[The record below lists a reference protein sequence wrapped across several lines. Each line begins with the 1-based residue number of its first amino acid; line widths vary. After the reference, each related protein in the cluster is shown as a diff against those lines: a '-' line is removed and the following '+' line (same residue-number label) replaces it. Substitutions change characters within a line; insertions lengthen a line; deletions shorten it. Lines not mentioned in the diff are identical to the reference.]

1 MARVLVVL
9 FVALALPAHASE
21 LKVLSGNGA
30 RSAVAELCAAFERVT
45 GHKVTVDFAV
55 NPQVQQRIESGEQF
69 DVAILNP
76 PVLDALIAQGRIVG
90 GTRSVIGRAGIGVAA
105 RAGVP
110 PPDITTVAAFTRTLL
125 NARSVAYPGE
135 GASGRYFVTVVDR
148 LGIAPQMA
156 TKMRPMPAEYNVEVV
171 GTGEVELVV
180 VVASRIAGVPG
191 VQLVG
196 LIPQELQTW
205 IGFAGGV
212 SAGAREPDAAR
223 ALLRF
228 LTSPSAVPALEKAG
242 IQPFK
247 E

>member
-1 MARVLVVL
+1 MSRLLVIL
-9 FVALALPAHASE
+9 FVAFALPAHAAE

-30 RSAVAELCAAFERVT
+30 RSTVAELCAAFEHVT

-76 PVLDALIAQGRIVG
+76 PVLDALIAQGRIVRA
-90 GTRSVIGRAGIGVAA
+90 TRSVIGRAGIGVAA

-110 PPDITTVAAFTRTLL
+110 APDISTVAAFTKTLL
-125 NARSVAYPGE
+125 NASSVAYPGE

-156 TKMRPMPAEYNVEVV
+156 SKMRPMPAEYNVEVV

-212 SAGAREPDAAR
+212 SAGAREPDASR

-228 LTSPSAVPALEKAG
+228 LTSPAAVPALEKAG